1 MVIRVFGF
9 WLLLLSAT
17 FAQTPQSLGTASISG
32 RLTFKEQPLPGVLVT
47 LERAGANPN
56 SQQAPISAKTD
67 TDGRYRLTG
76 IAAGQYSVSPHALA
90 YVVPFDGATYRPGKT
105 VTISDGEA
113 LEGFDFALVKGGVI
127 AGMITDHTGRA
138 VIGQRVNLE
147 RLNEQGKAS
156 AFRSGNY
163 RMFETDDRGAYRL
176 YGLPAG
182 RYKISLG
189 EGGKDGSITVGRVG
203 GFYRLTY
210 YPGVTDEAEARI
222 VELTEGGESTDI
234 DFKVSKPEKT
244 YEAKGRVIDGS
255 TSAPLS
261 GLNVAHGALPKG
273 QENIGGYG
281 STNEMTNANGEFVI
295 RGLTPGR
302 YAAFPVTNSFFLG
315 ADASKEYFSDPTI
328 FEVISNDVEG
338 LEIKAQRGASLSG
351 SVVIEGANDPAILKL
366 LTRVT
371 VSARIETKATQSPS
385 RSAQVN
391 PDGTFRLSGLR
402 PGKARLTT
410 FVSDGSPL
418 MLVRVER
425 EGVPLRDGIELTG
438 TEPISGV
445 KLTLV
450 YGSGAIRGEVKVIGT
465 LSPDTRLFV
474 WANHGGQ
481 DAGRSTPV
489 DARGRFVLEN
499 LAPGEYALSISQ
511 SVVSG
516 TSTTHTRP
524 VPMQKVTVGAGETT
538 VTLTLDLNGKGPQ

>member
-1 MVIRVFGF
+1 MNLRIIC
-9 WLLLLSAT
+9 LLLSSFAA
-17 FAQTPQSLGTASISG
+17 FAQTDKPANGSITG
-32 RLTFKEQPLPGVLVT
+32 RITFKEQPLPGVLVT
-47 LERAGANPN
+47 LESVRPNPN
-56 SQQAPISAKTD
+56 SQQTPISAKTD

-76 IAAGQYSVSPHALA
+76 IAAGSYSVSPRALA
-90 YVVPFDGATYRPGKT
+90 YVISFDGATYRPGKP

-113 LEGFDFALVKGGVI
+113 LDGFDFALVKGGVMS
-127 AGMITDHTGRA
+127 GTITDHTGRA

-147 RLNEQGKAS
+147 RLNEQGKAG

-163 RMFETDDRGAYRL
+163 RMFETEDRGAYRL

-189 EGGKDGSITVGRVG
+189 EGGKDGSLTIGRAG

-210 YPGVTDEAEARI
+210 YPGVTDEAEAKI
-222 VELTEGGESTDI
+222 VELTEGGEITDI
-234 DFKVSKPEKT
+234 DFKVSQPEKT
-244 YEAKGRVIDGS
+244 YEAKGRVIDSS
-255 TSAPLS
+255 TGAPLP

-302 YAAFPVTNSFFLG
+302 YAAFPVTNSFFPG

-328 FEVISNDVEG
+328 FEVVSNDVEG
-338 LEIKAQRGASLSG
+338 LEIKAQRGTSVSG
-351 SVVIEGANDPAILKL
+351 TVVIEGATDPAILKL

-371 VSARIETKATQSPS
+371 VSARIEAKSMQSPS

-410 FVSDGSPL
+410 SVSDGSPL

-425 EGVPLRDGIELTG
+425 EGVPLRDGLELTG

-445 KLTLV
+445 KLVMV
-450 YGSGAIRGEVKVIGT
+450 YGSGAIRGEVKVIGN

-474 WANHGGQ
+474 WANHAGQ

-516 TSTTHTRP
+516 TSTTHARP
-524 VPMQKVTVGAGETT
+524 VPMQKVTVNVGETA
-538 VTLTLDLNGKGPQ
+538 VTLTLDLNAKKEGQQ